1 MTTLEA
7 LERLETAGFDREQ
20 AAAIVASFDDAST
33 DRLATKGDLAELRTD
48 TKTDTAALRADNTLL
63 KWMVG
68 FNLSLTAAIL
78 WKLL

>member
-1 MTTLEA
+1 MTTIEA
-7 LERLETAGFDREQ
+7 LERLERAGFPQDQ
-20 AAAIVASFDDAST
+20 ARAIVASIDDQAAE
-33 DRLATKGDLAELRTD
+33 RLATKADLA
-48 TKTDTAALRADNTLL
+48 KLRADNTLL